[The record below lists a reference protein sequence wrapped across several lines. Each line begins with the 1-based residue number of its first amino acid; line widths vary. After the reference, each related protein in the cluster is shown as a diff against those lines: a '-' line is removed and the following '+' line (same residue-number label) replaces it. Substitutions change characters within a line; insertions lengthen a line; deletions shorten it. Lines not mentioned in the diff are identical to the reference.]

1 MKFAVHTSL
10 CPQPR
15 NNTRWGQGSIYR
27 MLVNATEAES
37 DEDEDDVHI
46 NFLDETLDE
55 AAAVH

>member
-15 NNTRWGQGSIYR
+15 NNTRWGSIYR
-27 MLVNATEAES
+27 MLVNAKEAES